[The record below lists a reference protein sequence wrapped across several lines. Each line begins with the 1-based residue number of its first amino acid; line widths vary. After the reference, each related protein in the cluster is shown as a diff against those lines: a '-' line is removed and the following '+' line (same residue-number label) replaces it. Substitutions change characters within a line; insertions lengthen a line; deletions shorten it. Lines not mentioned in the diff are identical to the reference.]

1 MFFSCLLF
9 PCGPWSGAHAHTDI
23 PSSCS
28 PPGHQQ
34 IISMKDHGQRART
47 LAIIPSA
54 GQGRRMGS
62 PTTKNYLDLLGKP
75 ILAHTLAVFEDCRLI
90 DEVVV
95 VVAPGD
101 EEYCRRVIIE
111 GYGIKKVALVLGGGE
126 ERQGSVKN
134 GLPGS
139 EDGVG
144 TIVVHDGAR
153 PLVTAR
159 IIEKTVEEARVS
171 GAAVTAVR
179 VKDTIKKVVNGSI
192 SSTVARDGLFA
203 VQTPQAFRTDILL
216 NAFKRAE
223 EDGFTG
229 TDESSLVERLGAE
242 VRIVEGS
249 YENIKITTEEDLL
262 VAECILLSRK

>member
-1 MFFSCLLF
+1 
-9 PCGPWSGAHAHTDI
+9 
-23 PSSCS
+23 
-28 PPGHQQ
+28 
-34 IISMKDHGQRART
+34 MKDHGQRART

-54 GQGRRMGS
+54 GLGRRMGS
-62 PTTKNYLDLLGKP
+62 RTSKNYLDLLGKP
-75 ILAHTLAVFEDCRLI
+75 ILAHTLGAFEDCRLI

-95 VVAPGD
+95 VVTPGD
-101 EEYCRRVIIE
+101 EEYCRKVIIE
-111 GYGIKKVALVLGGGE
+111 GYGIKKVARVLGGGE
-126 ERQGSVKN
+126 ERQGSVRK

-139 EDGVG
+139 EGG
-144 TIVVHDGAR
+144 TGIIVVHDGAR

-159 IIEKTVEEARVS
+159 IIERTVEEARVS

-179 VKDTIKKVVNGSI
+179 VKDTIKKGVNGSI

-203 VQTPQAFRTDILL
+203 VQTPQAFRTDILVE
-216 NAFKRAE
+216 AFKKAE

-229 TDESSLVERLGAE
+229 TDESSLVERLGAV

-262 VAECILLSRK
+262 IAECILRNRK